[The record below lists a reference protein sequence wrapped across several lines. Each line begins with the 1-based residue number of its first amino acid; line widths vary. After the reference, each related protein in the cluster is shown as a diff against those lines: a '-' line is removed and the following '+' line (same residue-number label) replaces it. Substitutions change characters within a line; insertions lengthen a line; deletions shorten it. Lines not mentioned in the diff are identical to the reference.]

1 MKSILFFGI
10 YDRNYARSHV
20 LKNGF
25 ERNGWKISECHV
37 DPRIH
42 KGIGKYFALARMGLK
57 MRKEKHDL
65 VLVGFPGHTV
75 VWLAWLLFGRNFI
88 FDAFVSLYDSNVFD
102 RKVYSPNSWYARRDR
117 FLDTYSCSLARTV
130 LLDTN
135 QHIDYFVSTFGL
147 PREKFI
153 RVLIGADDTVF
164 KPIDVPEDPQF
175 TVHFHGTF
183 IPLQG
188 IAYIVQAAHILRDT
202 GIHFRIVGHGQET
215 KTIDEQI
222 AKLGLGSVI
231 ERIGKVPVEKI
242 PSYMAGAQIVLGIF
256 GDTSKT
262 TRAIP
267 NKVYEAMA
275 MGKTIITADTPGIR
289 ELPDA
294 TNAVALVKVA
304 DAASLASMILELKGD
319 EPRRKRLAEESRR
332 IFVHELLPEI
342 LVGRLIEQ
350 LDARI

>member
-10 YDRNYARSHV
+10 YDRNYARTHV

-37 DPRIH
+37 DPRTH
-42 KGIGKYFALARMGLK
+42 KGLGKYLALARMGIRA
-57 MRKEKHDL
+57 RKEKYDL
-65 VLVGFPGHTV
+65 VLVGFPGHSV
-75 VWLAWLLFGRNFI
+75 VWLARLLFGRNII

-102 RKVYSPNSWYARRDR
+102 RKVYGPNSWKARRDR

-135 QHIDYFVSTFGL
+135 QHIDYFVTTFGIQ
-147 PREKFI
+147 REKFI
-153 RVLIGADDTVF
+153 RVLIGADDMVF
-164 KPIDVPEDPQF
+164 KPIDAPEYPQF

-188 IAYIVQAAHILRDT
+188 ISYIVQAANILRDE

-215 KTIDEQI
+215 KSIDDEI
-222 AKLGLGSVI
+222 AKLELGKVI
-231 ERIGKVPVEKI
+231 ERIGKVPVEQI
-242 PSYMAGAQIVLGIF
+242 PKYMAGAHIVLGIF
-256 GDTSKT
+256 GDTEKT

-275 MGKTIITADTPGIR
+275 MGKAIITADTPGIR
-289 ELPDA
+289 ELPDV
-294 TNAVALVKVA
+294 TDTVALVHVA
-304 DAASLASMILELKGD
+304 DGAALASMILELKND
-319 EPRRKRLAEESRR
+319 EPRRQRLAESSRR
-332 IFVHELLPEI
+332 IFVRELLPEI
-342 LVGRLIEQ
+342 LVRRLIDQ
-350 LDARI
+350 LTTRP